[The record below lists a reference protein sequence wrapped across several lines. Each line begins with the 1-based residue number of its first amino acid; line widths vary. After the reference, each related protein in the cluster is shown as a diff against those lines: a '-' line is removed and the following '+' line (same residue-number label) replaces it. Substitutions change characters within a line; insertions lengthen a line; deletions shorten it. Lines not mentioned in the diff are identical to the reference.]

1 VKSTA
6 VMGSGTMDG
15 TEQPDTVLAPVEGT
29 HPRSEHV
36 PAEGQPS
43 GERRLDPHGPFHPP
57 PVRGRGVHAVR
68 SDRDT
73 TGLMLEDQLR
83 VETSLD
89 VQSAKRPRH
98 QRRGTGL
105 RYRGLWHLPGPDSHR
120 LASVSLSLGYAS

>member
-1 VKSTA
+1 MEPSSPIRFSPPWKAPIHAVSTSRRKA
-6 VMGSGTMDG
+6 SHQASGGSIPM
-15 TEQPDTVLAPVEGT
+15 A
-29 HPRSEHV
+29 RSI
-36 PAEGQPS
+36 
-43 GERRLDPHGPFHPP
+43 PP

-105 RYRGLWHLPGPDSHR
+105 RYRGPWHLPGPDSHR